1 MEVVRDEGPF
11 DAVLGFSQGSALAA
25 SIVLHEALK
34 PSLADPFKMA
44 VFLSTTMPFDL
55 GSGKLRLT
63 YDGINSLTA
72 VHQNDNGDNLDET
85 GIDWMTDC
93 RSAAV
98 IDEFE
103 ARRPKYQRPKQP
115 QSIDVLLRYHPST
128 HSQRIRIPTAHIIG
142 AQDEF
147 ADHGRSL
154 AGMCEPRLTRIVTH
168 DGGHQLPRATTTV
181 AKVAQAIQHA
191 VEQMRYLA

>member
-11 DAVLGFSQGSALAA
+11 DAVLGFSQGAALAA
-25 SIVLHEALK
+25 AVVLNEAMK

-44 VFLSTTMPFDL
+44 VFLSSTMPFDL
-55 GSGKLRLT
+55 RGGKLHLT

-72 VHQNDNGDNLDET
+72 VHQNDNGDNLEEI
-85 GIDWMTDC
+85 GVDWMADS
-93 RSAAV
+93 RSAGV

-103 ARRPKYQRPKQP
+103 ARRPKSQRPKQP
-115 QSIDVLLRYHPST
+115 QSIDVLLRYNPST
-128 HSQRIRIPTAHIIG
+128 HSQRIRIPTAHVIG
-142 AQDEF
+142 VQDDY

-154 AGMCEPRLTRIVTH
+154 AGMCEPRLTHIVTH

-191 VEQMRYLA
+191 VEQMRYQA